1 MLATTDRSGP
11 AEFGN
16 ANLPGTQ
23 NGTNDMK
30 AMHQKRINLLGHLTA
45 GVLGAGLVLGSLTGT
60 AAPKA
65 QNPKNDLA
73 ISLTARKVVKLA
85 DGKERLQ
92 PADRAFPGEVI
103 QYDAL
108 YLNQS
113 EGSLNNV
120 SPTLP
125 IPTGMVL
132 VPESASPTP
141 TEASLDG
148 RTFERIPLKRKVRL
162 PNGEEKEEVV
172 PATEYRA
179 LRWHVGDMAAGA
191 KTTVSARTRLIP
203 ANP

>member
-1 MLATTDRSGP
+1 
-11 AEFGN
+11 
-16 ANLPGTQ
+16 
-23 NGTNDMK
+23 MK
-30 AMHQKRINLLGHLTA
+30 AMHQKRTNLLGKLTA
-45 GVLGAGLVLGSLTGT
+45 GLLGAGLALGGLSGA
-60 AAPKA
+60 AAPNA

-85 DGKERLQ
+85 DGKERLL

-113 EGSLNNV
+113 EAPLNNV

-132 VPESASPTP
+132 VPESASPP
-141 TEASLDG
+141 PAEASLDG
-148 RTFERIPLKRKVRL
+148 RTFEPIPLKRKVRL
-162 PNGEEKEEVV
+162 PNGDEKEEIV
-172 PATEYRA
+172 PPTEYRA

-191 KTTVSARTRLIP
+191 KATVSARTRLTP
-203 ANP
+203 VNP